1 MRACSASRRKFSSSP
16 ERSLGAFG
24 SFCTIFWVENAD
36 RSALLIIKLRLI
48 INNAI
53 AINIYNYSMSL
64 DYSRHAAPSWHKVY
78 QQTIAILA
86 KNLYNTTANKTK
98 FIAEFIFPLMISA
111 IYALA

>member
-1 MRACSASRRKFSSSP
+1 
-16 ERSLGAFG
+16 
-24 SFCTIFWVENAD
+24 
-36 RSALLIIKLRLI
+36 
-48 INNAI
+48 
-53 AINIYNYSMSL
+53 MSL